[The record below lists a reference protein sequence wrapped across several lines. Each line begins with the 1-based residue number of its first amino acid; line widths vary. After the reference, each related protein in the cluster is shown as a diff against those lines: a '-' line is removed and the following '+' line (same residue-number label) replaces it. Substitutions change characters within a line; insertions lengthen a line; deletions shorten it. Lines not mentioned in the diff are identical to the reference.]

1 MLNPEYLTHCTDEVE
16 SLFAELE
23 ENILVDIARR
33 ISENDYQNTSTA
45 QHQLNRMKAMGV
57 QYDEMQK
64 MLSEKLDITEK
75 KVSEIISKS
84 SYGSVD
90 KDNVIFKEA
99 YKKGIIHHFNYNK
112 DGLKEII
119 LQGIVS
125 TNGEIKNI
133 CKTSAATAQN
143 LFVNYLDQVYLSV
156 SSGAFSQ
163 QEAVK
168 AAVND
173 LSKQGIHWIDYKSGA
188 HRRLDTAVRTALRS
202 GVNQTACRCQDKNF
216 DDMGGNLVEVTSH
229 MGARPTHAEWQ
240 GKIYWRKEKYKNY
253 RNFEEATGYGKGD
266 GLGGWNCRHSFY
278 PYFEGLSSKSFEHYR
293 LTENNERYEL
303 DQQQRYNERKIR
315 EWKRRQAVNKA
326 GGVDVTLEARKVKEW
341 QKRQSD
347 FLKKHPDMKHNYAME
362 VSYANAQKTVQSIAH
377 SLIKIAKSKEKVITS
392 DLLKAVKK
400 GTGKLEGLNYRVKG
414 LDSLERKLKSK
425 SLSKGISVNEYAKQ
439 VTDVLRYTNVSP
451 AKNLVEDYF
460 TIVESL
466 NKKGYNMIEV
476 TNTLDNKSYYRGI
489 NTLVKNK
496 DGFVFELQFH
506 TPESLHIKEINHK
519 LYEEQRL
526 DKTSIQRKKEL
537 NEIMKKNADSIESP
551 INIHL
556 IKNIER

>member
-1 MLNPEYLTHCTDEVE
+1 MLDPEYLTHCTDEVE

-33 ISENDYQNTSTA
+33 IAENDYQNTSTA
-45 QHQLNRMKAMGV
+45 QYQLNRMKAMGI

-64 MLSEKLDITEK
+64 MLSEKLDITNK
-75 KVSEIISKS
+75 KVAEIISES
-84 SYGSVD
+84 SYSSVD

-99 YKKGIIHHFNYNK
+99 HKEGIIHRFNYDK

-119 LQGIVS
+119 LQGIAS
-125 TNGEIKNI
+125 TTGEIKNI

-173 LSKQGIHWIDYKSGA
+173 LSKRGIHWIDYRSGA

-216 DDMGGNLVEVTSH
+216 ELMGGNLVEVTSH
-229 MGARPTHAEWQ
+229 MGARPAHAEWQ

-278 PYFEGLSSKSFEHYR
+278 PYFEGLSSKSFEHFR
-293 LTENNERYEL
+293 FTENNERYEL

-326 GGVDVTLEARKVKEW
+326 GGADTTLETRKVKEW
-341 QKRQSD
+341 QKRQSN
-347 FLKKHPDMKHNYAME
+347 FLKSHPDMKRNYAREMIE
-362 VSYANAQKTVQSIAH
+362 KKHWSRGLGASN
-377 SLIKIAKSKEKVITS
+377 KEDTYKDGKVIQR
-392 DLLKAVKK
+392 
-400 GTGKLEGLNYRVKG
+400 GKLTVNDKDTKIKVLQAYEKRLSTLDHERAVVIAEDGMVYEIIGTSERVHPELLGAKVLERSFVTHNHPINETEYTFSGDDIKMFLEFKLEVLRGTDSEYSYQVMNDGLETLIDDDEINYYIGDKNGRHSIIADYCRKQGIHYWRVK
-414 LDSLERKLKSK
+414 R
-425 SLSKGISVNEYAKQ
+425 
-439 VTDVLRYTNVSP
+439 
-451 AKNLVEDYF
+451 
-460 TIVESL
+460 
-466 NKKGYNMIEV
+466 
-476 TNTLDNKSYYRGI
+476 
-489 NTLVKNK
+489 
-496 DGFVFELQFH
+496 
-506 TPESLHIKEINHK
+506 
-519 LYEEQRL
+519 
-526 DKTSIQRKKEL
+526 
-537 NEIMKKNADSIESP
+537 
-551 INIHL
+551 
-556 IKNIER
+556 